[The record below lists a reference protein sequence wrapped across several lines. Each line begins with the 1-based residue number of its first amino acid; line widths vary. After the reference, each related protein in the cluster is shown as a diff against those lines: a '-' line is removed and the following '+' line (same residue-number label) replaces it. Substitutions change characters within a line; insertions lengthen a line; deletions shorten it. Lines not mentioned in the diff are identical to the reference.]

1 MSAILDTPIIVD
13 NRRGAG
19 GKIGA
24 EAVAHAPPD
33 GYTLLAGSVSTHSF
47 APVVTAKLS
56 YDPIKDF
63 EPISLIALVQNLL
76 VVNPKLPVTSV
87 RELIALAKAQPGKLN
102 YASGGPGST
111 SHFAVAMFIALAGIQ
126 NDTVHV
132 PFRGGGPAMT
142 ATIAGDTQFFFS
154 PMAGMV
160 PFVEAGLVRP
170 LAVSGDMRSPALPQV
185 PTIGE
190 AGMPRYK
197 AVGWFGL
204 MAPAGTPA
212 AIVAKLSDVVAA
224 ACKVADVV
232 IALRAQGIEPRA
244 AGRRSLPPSSWI
256 SSNCTASSSGTSTSR
271 SANSLQPTR
280 DPMKQNNNIGI
291 AVVGAGRIGT
301 LRARLAAKH
310 PSVRFLAISDRDP
323 ARAKALA
330 EQAGADLHSGS
341 NEEVIAIRTSPP

>member
-1 MSAILDTPIIVD
+1 MVKWAGLALLFCLAPLVQAAFGQSYPERPIRIISPNPAGGSNDTIVRIVAAKMSAILDIPIIID
-13 NRRGAG
+13 NRGGAG

-24 EAVAHAPPD
+24 EAVAHATPD

-76 VVNPKLPVTSV
+76 VVNPKLPATTVQ
-87 RELIALAKAQPGKLN
+87 ELITLAKAQPGKLN

-154 PMAGMV
+154 PIAGMV
-160 PFVEAGLVRP
+160 PFVEAGSVRP

-185 PTIGE
+185 PTMSE

-212 AIVAKLSDVVAA
+212 GIVAKLSDVVAA
-224 ACKVADVV
+224 AGRSPDVV
-232 IALRAQGIEPRA
+232 MALRAQGIEP
-244 AGRRSLPPSSWI
+244 
-256 SSNCTASSSGTSTSR
+256 SSSR
-271 SANSLQPTR
+271 PQEFAAFVR
-280 DPMKQNNNIGI
+280 DQLELHRQLVKD
-291 AVVGAGRIGT
+291 VD
-301 LRARLAAKH
+301 LK
-310 PSVRFLAISDRDP
+310 IS
-323 ARAKALA
+323 
-330 EQAGADLHSGS
+330 E
-341 NEEVIAIRTSPP
+341 

>member
-1 MSAILDTPIIVD
+1 MVKWAGLALLFCVAPFAQTALAESYPDRPIRVISPNPAGGSNDTIVRIVAAKMSAILDTPIVVD
-13 NRRGAG
+13 NRGGAG

-24 EAVAHAPPD
+24 EAAAHAPPD

-47 APVVTAKLS
+47 APVISAKLS

-76 VVNPKLPVTSV
+76 VVNPKLSATTVQ
-87 RELIALAKAQPGKLN
+87 ELIALAKSQPGKLN

-154 PMAGMV
+154 PIAGMV
-160 PFVEAGLVRP
+160 PFVEAGSARP
-170 LAVSGDMRSPALPQV
+170 LAVSGDVRSPALPQV

-212 AIVAKLSDVVAA
+212 NIVAKLSDVVAA
-224 ACKVADVV
+224 ACKSPNVV
-232 IALRAQGIEPRA
+232 TALRVQGIEPTSSRPQQFA
-244 AGRRSLPPSSWI
+244 AFVRDQLELHRQLVKDVDLKI
-256 SSNCTASSSGTSTSR
+256 S
-271 SANSLQPTR
+271 
-280 DPMKQNNNIGI
+280 
-291 AVVGAGRIGT
+291 
-301 LRARLAAKH
+301 
-310 PSVRFLAISDRDP
+310 
-323 ARAKALA
+323 
-330 EQAGADLHSGS
+330 E
-341 NEEVIAIRTSPP
+341 

>member
-1 MSAILDTPIIVD
+1 MVRSAGLALLFCVAPFVQAAPAQSYPDRPIRVISPNPAGGSNDTIVRIVAAKMSAILDMPIIVD
-13 NRRGAG
+13 NRGGAG

-24 EAVAHAPPD
+24 EAAAHAQPD

-76 VVNPKLPVTSV
+76 VVNPKLPATTVK
-87 RELIALAKAQPGKLN
+87 ELVALAKSQPGKLN

-154 PMAGMV
+154 PIAGMV
-160 PFVEAGLVRP
+160 PFVEAGSVRP
-170 LAVSGDMRSPALPQV
+170 LAVSGDTRSPALPQV
-185 PTIGE
+185 PTISE
-190 AGMPRYK
+190 AGIPRYK

-212 AIVAKLSDVVAA
+212 NIVSKLSDVVAA
-224 ACKVADVV
+224 ACKSPDVV
-232 IALRAQGIEPRA
+232 TALRAQGIEPTSSRPQEFA
-244 AGRRSLPPSSWI
+244 AFVRDQLELHRQLVKDVDLKI
-256 SSNCTASSSGTSTSR
+256 S
-271 SANSLQPTR
+271 
-280 DPMKQNNNIGI
+280 
-291 AVVGAGRIGT
+291 
-301 LRARLAAKH
+301 
-310 PSVRFLAISDRDP
+310 
-323 ARAKALA
+323 
-330 EQAGADLHSGS
+330 E
-341 NEEVIAIRTSPP
+341 